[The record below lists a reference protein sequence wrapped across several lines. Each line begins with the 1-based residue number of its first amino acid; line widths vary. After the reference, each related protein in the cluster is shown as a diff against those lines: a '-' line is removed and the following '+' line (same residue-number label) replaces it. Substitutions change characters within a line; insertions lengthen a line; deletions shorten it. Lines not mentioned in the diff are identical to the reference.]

1 MHTRKPHVAGALLF
15 AALFALAF
23 AARAEEVLVHF
34 DTSPGARPPADFSV
48 ALTGGGGPV
57 AWVITDDPTAPS
69 GGKVLAQTSTDKTSD
84 RFPLCIYEPLT
95 AKDVEVVVQ
104 FKAVAG
110 KVDQAAG
117 LVARFRDKDNY
128 YITRANAL
136 ENNVRLYKVV
146 QGNRKQFAG
155 ANVPVSAGAWH
166 RLKLAVHGTRLQVF
180 FDDKLVVDAT
190 DATFTDA
197 GKVGLW
203 TKADSVTYFDNLSI
217 RSHDPR

>member
-1 MHTRKPHVAGALLF
+1 MHTLKTRSAGILLF
-15 AALFALAF
+15 AALWTLVFSAHAD
-23 AARAEEVLVHF
+23 EVLVTF
-34 DTSPGARPPADFSV
+34 DTAVGETPPADFSI
-48 ALTGGGGPV
+48 ARTGGGGPV
-57 AWVITDDPTAPS
+57 AWVIKDDPTAPS
-69 GGKVLAQTSTDKTSD
+69 GGKVLAQTSADTTND

-95 AKDVEVVVQ
+95 AKDVEVTVQ

-117 LVARFRDKDNY
+117 LVARFQDKDNY

-146 QGNRKQFAG
+146 KGTRKQFAG
-155 ANVPVSAGAWH
+155 VNVPVSAGAWH
-166 RLKLAVHGTRLQVF
+166 TLKLEVQGTRFQVF
-180 FDDKLVVDAT
+180 FDEKRVFEAT
-190 DATFTDA
+190 DETFTDA

-217 RSHDPR
+217 RSHDTR

>member
-1 MHTRKPHVAGALLF
+1 MYTRKKYSTSALWC
-15 AALFALAF
+15 AAVLTLAL

-34 DTSPGARPPADFSV
+34 DTSPGGTPPADFSV

-57 AWVITDDPTAPS
+57 SWVITDDPTAPS
-69 GGKVLAQTSTDKTSD
+69 AGKVLAQTSADRTDY

-95 AKDVEVVVQ
+95 ATDVEVAVQ

-110 KVDQAAG
+110 RVDQAAG
-117 LVARFRDKDNY
+117 LVVRFKDKDNY

-146 QGNRKQFAG
+146 KGERKQFAG
-155 ANVPVSAGAWH
+155 ANVKVSAGDWH
-166 RLKLAVHGTRLQVF
+166 RLKLAVQGAHFKVF
-180 FDDKLVVDAT
+180 FDEKLVFEAT